1 MPCQA
6 HLGEVRAV
14 KDHFELREI
23 SIVVISFAEPQRLA
37 RYQEY
42 HQWPFVILADP
53 KRTAYDAFTL
63 KRLSWLQV
71 FSPATLKLYWRLLR
85 EGKKREDYG
94 KDDIYQSGGD
104 FLIDRDG
111 NVLFSHRSQ
120 DPADRPSPKRL
131 FEVFDRI
138 AGGAGKPPV
147 DTPSNCP

>member
-1 MPCQA
+1 MKA
-6 HLGEVRAV
+6 T
-14 KDHFELREI
+14 KDQFEARGV
-23 SIVVISFAEPQRLA
+23 SIVVISFAEPLRLA
-37 RYQEY
+37 QYQEY

-104 FLIDRDG
+104 FLIDRGG
-111 NVLFSHRSQ
+111 NLLFAHRSR
-120 DPADRPSPKRL
+120 DPADRPTAKKL
-131 FEVFDRI
+131 LEIIDRKL
-138 AGGAGKPPV
+138 G
-147 DTPSNCP
+147 

>member
-1 MPCQA
+1 
-6 HLGEVRAV
+6 V
-14 KDHFELREI
+14 KATKDQFEARGV
-23 SIVVISFAEPQRLA
+23 SIIVISFAEPQRLA
-37 RYQEY
+37 QYQEH

-53 KRTAYDAFTL
+53 KRTAYDAFAL

-85 EGKKREDYG
+85 EGKQREDYG

-120 DPADRPSPKRL
+120 DPADRPTAAEL
-131 FEVFDRI
+131 LEIIDR
-138 AGGAGKPPV
+138 KLR
-147 DTPSNCP
+147 

>member
-1 MPCQA
+1 MKA
-6 HLGEVRAV
+6 T
-14 KDHFELREI
+14 KDQFEARGV
-23 SIVVISFAEPQRLA
+23 SIIVISFAEPQRLA

-85 EGKKREDYG
+85 EGKQREDYG

-120 DPADRPSPKRL
+120 DPADRPKAAEL
-131 FEVFDRI
+131 LEIIDRI
-138 AGGAGKPPV
+138 AGGASKPSF
-147 DTPSNCP
+147 DTPSN

>member
-1 MPCQA
+1 M
-6 HLGEVRAV
+6 RAF
-14 KDHFELREI
+14 KDRFEARGV
-23 SIVVISFAEPQRLA
+23 SIIVISFAEPQRLA

-85 EGKKREDYG
+85 EGKQREDYG

-120 DPADRPSPKRL
+120 DPADRPTAKKL
-131 FEVFDRI
+131 LEIIDR
-138 AGGAGKPPV
+138 KL
-147 DTPSNCP
+147 S

>member
-1 MPCQA
+1 MKAIEDQ
-6 HLGEVRAV
+6 
-14 KDHFELREI
+14 FEARGV

-37 RYQEY
+37 QYQEY

-53 KRTAYDAFTL
+53 KRTAYDAFAL

-111 NVLFSHRSQ
+111 NLLFAHRSR
-120 DPADRPSPKRL
+120 DPADRPTAAKL
-131 FEVFDRI
+131 LEIIDR
-138 AGGAGKPPV
+138 KLR
-147 DTPSNCP
+147 